1 MVPSTFGGDAG
12 AVPGVIRLLVADDSP
27 AVRRGVIHL
36 LANRDEFL
44 VVGEAENGR
53 VALRLAQLLEPDVV
67 LMDISMPVLDGLAAA
82 RALAGTRALVGTG
95 KTPAVVL
102 FSAWVDPQRLAE
114 ASAAG
119 VAGHVLKDAPAE
131 ELLAALRTAAADP

>member
-1 MVPSTFGGDAG
+1 MAPSTFGGDAG

-36 LANRDEFL
+36 LANREEFL

-82 RALAGTRALVGTG
+82 TSLAAARTLAGAG
-95 KTPAVVL
+95 KAPAVVL
-102 FSAWVDPQRLAE
+102 FSAWVDPQRLAQ
-114 ASAAG
+114 AAAAG
-119 VAGHVLKDAPAE
+119 VAGHVLKDAPVE
-131 ELLAALRTAAADP
+131 ELLTALRTAAANP